1 MTIAFVVGGV
11 ALIALALLLQR
22 RSGRSPADQ
31 VDAFA
36 AARQVT
42 NRWSADPSSA
52 PAPVRDY
59 VEQQTRRSEPEPQ
72 QVDGAGSV
80 TP

>member
-1 MTIAFVVGGV
+1 MVIAIVAGAVLLVAVLVVV
-11 ALIALALLLQR
+11 L
-22 RSGRSPADQ
+22 RSGRGPADQ

-42 NRWSADPSSA
+42 NRWSQDPASA

-59 VEQQTRRSEPEPQ
+59 VQEQNRRNEPEPQ
-72 QVDGAGSV
+72 QVDGA
-80 TP
+80 

>member
-1 MTIAFVVGGV
+1 VTIAFVVGGV

-52 PAPVRDY
+52 PAPVRAY
-59 VEQQTRRSEPEPQ
+59 VEQQTRHSEPGPQ